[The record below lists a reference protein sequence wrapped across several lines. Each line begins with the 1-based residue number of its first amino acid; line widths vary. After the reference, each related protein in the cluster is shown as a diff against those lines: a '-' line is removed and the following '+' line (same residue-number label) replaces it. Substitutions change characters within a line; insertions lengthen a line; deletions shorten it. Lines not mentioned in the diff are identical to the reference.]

1 MMSFSCI
8 VQHRS
13 KYVVPSDQDTSH
25 YHHSLVNTDLP
36 LLMSKKLFGVGRAL
50 ASRALASRKEAAGR
64 DDETVLSTP
73 FYESRMMVSLSIICL
88 VVSIIVVAIA
98 DEIERRSA
106 ASGPVGIDS
115 ADNASE
121 KRAIE
126 NNPYRNTNSPAANS
140 KHHNDEQSTLQEL
153 DDLVNDIVNSSA
165 RRQREKNPRQLD
177 DNVKYDNF
185 LKLIKS

>member
-1 MMSFSCI
+1 
-8 VQHRS
+8 
-13 KYVVPSDQDTSH
+13 
-25 YHHSLVNTDLP
+25 
-36 LLMSKKLFGVGRAL
+36 MSKKLFGVGRAL
-50 ASRALASRKEAAGR
+50 ASRALASRKGAAGR
-64 DDETVLSTP
+64 GDETVLSTP
-73 FYESRMMVSLSIICL
+73 FYESRMIVSFSIICL

-106 ASGPVGIDS
+106 ASGPDGIDS

-126 NNPYRNTNSPAANS
+126 NNPIADSHAKSYRNTNSPAANS

-153 DDLVNDIVNSSA
+153 DDLVKDIVNSSA
-165 RRQREKNPRQLD
+165 RMQKYCQLD